1 MYRKNIFFPGRP
13 LFLPPAF
20 IVDTGP
26 RSGRME
32 WTLAKLA
39 EKKRTEDGE
48 SNGNDAPVLH
58 IAPEIRSPPL

>member
-1 MYRKNIFFPGRP
+1 
-13 LFLPPAF
+13 
-20 IVDTGP
+20 
-26 RSGRME
+26 ME